1 MKRTFRVTPKARIT
15 ASTDTEWWDKYYDR
29 YTVDELVRSYGLYE
43 NEIEEGQADTMPGY
57 ENYKHVAWLIAKP
70 EYKEFLEDV
79 GEDWVELVNSNGW
92 VVPVVIV
99 GDRVYSVD
107 EHDMDPQAKIYDISF
122 YNNAND
128 DFRADSIY
136 LQAKDETEARML
148 ANRIADEWAYDPEKI
163 DIDEAYR
170 SASWFYKQRHEFVD
184 VIPYVRGDA

>member
-136 LQAKDETEARML
+136 LHTTKRPSPTPRAR
-148 ANRIADEWAYDPEKI
+148 PT
-163 DIDEAYR
+163 
-170 SASWFYKQRHEFVD
+170 SAPSCAS
-184 VIPYVRGDA
+184 IPPSRPSRPPCCRW